1 MIIIG
6 SMLAGLG
13 VIFACLY
20 FGGFIFQG
28 KNRWAQPTVKF
39 TDSEERSCSATVKRL
54 IQNAGGLG
62 ISGHDNV
69 RQAHKAAALKP
80 GAKGAIKLSDG
91 KAVKVSVDKNRVLKI
106 DPSQAL
112 NAKQKEEITKELA
125 KRAPAKMAQLCD
137 KAGHKIE
144 TTNGLFLKSGHKEIK
159 SMSQAKN
166 KENAYYIEKD
176 GRFVLVEYTKLETN
190 SLWYCARCVNML
202 EKGREAKKPEYSKLR
217 KRLKTRMAIRGQFQ
231 DLGATGTA
239 ETDVEHRHRY
249 KNYVG
254 RGCGICNWTGP
265 SDRITD
271 KTRHSNVT
279 NVAMPL
285 LAKDWKLSTKYPL
298 YGK

>member
-190 SLWYCARCVNML
+190 RLWYCARCVNML
-202 EKGREAKKPEYSKLR
+202 EKGKNAVASDNDDEKQRKAAYTEFR
-217 KRLKTRMAIRGQFQ
+217 KRLKRKFAFQ
-231 DLGATGTA
+231 LTLQGKGAA
-239 ETDVEHRHRY
+239 RC
-249 KNYVG
+249 KNFVG
-254 RGCGICNWTGP
+254 RGCGICYWRGDNLRP
-265 SDRITD
+265 NERPFTD
-271 KTRHSNVT
+271 AQRRSSVIS
-279 NVAMPL
+279 L
-285 LAKDWKLSTKYPL
+285 GGSILAAYWKY
-298 YGK
+298 